1 MNINYSILFLIAA
14 LIGLASCK
22 NNDEVFAPV
31 TNTNLT
37 VVNATADTLN
47 FYLNG
52 TRQNNGS
59 SIYPDGSVVNLT
71 VLGGLQN
78 YQFKKTGAFTVLFSV
93 PLNLKGV
100 PTNLSDTIYN
110 SLYVSGQSPALAFNT
125 LDTLPANRS
134 FVTDTSFVRFV
145 NASLNAGSVNVFV
158 GDTVNFKGRA
168 FKSSTVFLPTGSGLK
183 QVQIYLAGAAAPAI
197 DTLITFIPN
206 QVYTLFSKGMLNGK
220 GNAAFDVGVVINN
233 QSTVLT
239 R

>member
-1 MNINYSILFLIAA
+1 MNIKYSILIFIAA
-14 LIGLASCK
+14 IIGLASCK
-22 NNDEVFAPV
+22 NNDEVFTQA

-78 YQFKKTGAFTVLFSV
+78 YQFKKAGAFTVLFSV

-100 PTNLSDTIYN
+100 PAYLTDSIYN
-110 SLYVSGQSPALAFNT
+110 SLYVSGESPALSFHT
-125 LDTLPANRS
+125 LDTLPANYRY
-134 FVTDTSFVRFV
+134 VTDTSFVRFV
-145 NASLNAGSVNVFV
+145 NASPNAGSLNVFV
-158 GDTVNFKGRA
+158 GDTVNFKGRG
-168 FKSSTVFLPTGSGLK
+168 FKSSTVFLPAGSGLK
-183 QVQIYLAGAAAPAI
+183 QVQIYLAGAATPAI
-197 DTLITFIPN
+197 DTAITFIPN

-220 GNAAFDVGVVINN
+220 GNLVFDVGVVINN
-233 QSTVLT
+233 QTTVLT
-239 R
+239 Q